1 MGKNYISNINKRFLI
16 LYFFLFLFFII
27 IIYEL
32 TQIQIIDT
40 DKYKKKLSD
49 LTISVV
55 EGNTVPRG
63 RIYDRNYNLLVDNVG
78 VKTIYYKRQ
87 KGTTTKKIINTIEL
101 LRDNINL
108 DLSNVSEL
116 IQKEYFIIKYPE
128 LAEKKI
134 KSSEYKKLKNRKIT
148 TKEIYNLKLERIN
161 QEDLKKIDKK
171 DAYLYYLMTKGYY
184 YDENII
190 KTYVT
195 EDEYAFVANNVDK
208 LNGVNV
214 KLEWERKYLYGD
226 TFKTMLGTISNSTSG
241 IPKELKNYYLNKG
254 YSLNDKVGVSYL
266 EFQYEDLL
274 KGQKAIYKLND
285 DNSTTIIKDGIRGN
299 DIVLT
304 IDINIQREVEKILE
318 EEVMNAKI
326 NDYNTALY
334 DGSHVIVVEPSTGEI
349 LAFASKFLLE
359 ENGSYKIYDNSPALL
374 TNPVTPGSMVKG
386 ASISVGY
393 REGAI
398 DVGTRFLDE
407 CVKIQNTPQKCSWIS
422 GIGVVNDVE
431 ALAISS
437 NVYQYKTAMRV
448 AHANYYYGGPLL
460 IDESAF
466 DKYRNMFR
474 EYGLGIKTNI
484 DMPVESEGII
494 GTKKDAGLLLDL
506 SIGQYDTYTAVQL
519 INYISTIAMKG
530 NRYQLHFLKEIR
542 NPSPNN
548 EIGSL
553 KQKITPKLIN
563 KVDLDDKYMDRIRE
577 GFSKV
582 MDSTGYDYMGDVP
595 EPAGK
600 TGSAET
606 FKDTDN
612 DGLIDKET
620 LSKGFVG
627 YAPSSNPKFSMVIL
641 SPNVKYSENSDYY
654 SPVNYKISKRVA
666 NKVFEILQ

>member
-1 MGKNYISNINKRFLI
+1 MFKANVNKRFFL
-16 LYFFLFLFFII
+16 LYFILFLSFII
-27 IIYEL
+27 ILYSL
-32 TQIQIIDT
+32 TNIQVINRDV
-40 DKYKKKLSD
+40 YQKKLSD
-49 LTISVV
+49 LTINVV
-55 EGNTVPRG
+55 EGESVPRG

-78 VKTIYYKRQ
+78 VKTIYYKRE
-87 KGTTTKKIINTIEL
+87 KGTTINKMIKTIEL
-101 LRDNINL
+101 LRDNVDL
-108 DLSNVSEL
+108 DLSKVSDNMM
-116 IQKEYFIIKYPE
+116 KEYFIVKYPSE
-128 LAEKKI
+128 SDKKI
-134 KSSEYKKLKNRKIT
+134 KSSEKKKYKERKLSSND
-148 TKEIYNLKLERIN
+148 IYNLKIERIDE
-161 QEDLKKIDKK
+161 QDLKNVNKK

-184 YDENII
+184 YNENII
-190 KTYVT
+190 KTYAS
-195 EDEYAFVANNVDK
+195 EEEYAFVINNVDK
-208 LNGVNV
+208 LNGINV

-226 TFKTMLGTISNSTSG
+226 TFRTILGTISNSSSG
-241 IPKELKNYYLNKG
+241 IPKELKNYYLKKG

-266 EFQYEDLL
+266 EYQYEDLL
-274 KGQKAIYKLND
+274 KGTKATYKLND
-285 DNSTTIIKDGIRGN
+285 DNSKTIIKDGIRGN

-304 IDINIQREVEKILE
+304 IDINIQKEVEKILE
-318 EEVMNAKI
+318 EEVLNAKT
-326 NDYNTALY
+326 NDYNTSLY
-334 DGSHVIVVEPSTGEI
+334 DGSHVIVADPSTGEI
-349 LAFASKFLLE
+349 LAFSSKFLIMK
-359 ENGSYKIYDNSPALL
+359 NGNYEIYDNSPALL

-386 ASISVGY
+386 ASISTGFK
-393 REGAI
+393 EGVI
-398 DVGTRFLDE
+398 DVGTKFMDE

-422 GIGVVNDVE
+422 GIGVVDDVE

>member
-16 LYFFLFLFFII
+16 LYFFLFFFFII

-334 DGSHVIVVEPSTGEI
+334 DGSHAIVVEPSTGEI

-437 NVYQYKTAMRV
+437 NVYQYKTAMKV
-448 AHANYYYGGPLL
+448 AKANYYYDGPLN
-460 IDESAF
+460 IDETAF
-466 DKYRNMFR
+466 DKYRNMFK
-474 EYGLGIKTNI
+474 EYGLGVKTNI

-494 GTKKDAGLLLDL
+494 GTKKDSGLLLDL

-519 INYISTIAMKG
+519 VNYISTIAMKG

-542 NPSPNN
+542 NPSKTD
-548 EIGSL
+548 EIGTL
-553 KQKITPKLIN
+553 KQKIEPKLIN
-563 KVDLDDKYMDRIRE
+563 KVNLDDKYMDRIRM
-577 GFSKV
+577 GFSRV

-595 EPAGK
+595 DPAGK

-641 SPNVKYSENSDYY
+641 SPNVKYSENSEYY

>member
-1 MGKNYISNINKRFLI
+1 MFKANVNKRFFL
-16 LYFFLFLFFII
+16 LYFILFLSFII
-27 IIYEL
+27 ILYSL
-32 TQIQIIDT
+32 TNIQVINRDV
-40 DKYKKKLSD
+40 YQKKLSN
-49 LTISVV
+49 LTINVV
-55 EGNTVPRG
+55 EGESVPRG

-78 VKTIYYKRQ
+78 VKTIYYKRE
-87 KGTTTKKIINTIEL
+87 KGTTINKMIKTIEL
-101 LRDNINL
+101 LRDNVDL
-108 DLSNVSEL
+108 DLSKVSDNMM
-116 IQKEYFIIKYPE
+116 KEYFIVKYPSE
-128 LAEKKI
+128 SDKKI
-134 KSSEYKKLKNRKIT
+134 KSSEKKKYKERKLTSNDINNLKIERIDEQDLKNV
-148 TKEIYNLKLERIN
+148 N
-161 QEDLKKIDKK
+161 KK

-190 KTYVT
+190 KTYAS
-195 EDEYAFVANNVDK
+195 EEEYAFVINNVDK
-208 LNGVNV
+208 LNGINV

-226 TFKTMLGTISNSTSG
+226 TFRTMLGTISNSSSG
-241 IPKELKNYYLNKG
+241 IPKELKNYYLKKG

-266 EFQYEDLL
+266 EYQYEDLL
-274 KGQKAIYKLND
+274 KGTKATYKLND
-285 DNSTTIIKDGIRGN
+285 DNSKTIIKDGIRGN

-304 IDINIQREVEKILE
+304 IDINIQKEVEKILE
-318 EEVMNAKI
+318 EEVLNAKT
-326 NDYNTALY
+326 NDYNTSLY
-334 DGSHVIVVEPSTGEI
+334 DGSHVIVADPSTGEI
-349 LAFASKFLLE
+349 LAFSSKFLIMK
-359 ENGSYKIYDNSPALL
+359 NGNYEIYDNSPALL

-386 ASISVGY
+386 ASISTGFK
-393 REGAI
+393 EGVI
-398 DVGTRFLDE
+398 DVGTKFMDE

-422 GIGVVNDVE
+422 GIGVVDDVE

-466 DKYRNMFR
+466 NKYRNMFR